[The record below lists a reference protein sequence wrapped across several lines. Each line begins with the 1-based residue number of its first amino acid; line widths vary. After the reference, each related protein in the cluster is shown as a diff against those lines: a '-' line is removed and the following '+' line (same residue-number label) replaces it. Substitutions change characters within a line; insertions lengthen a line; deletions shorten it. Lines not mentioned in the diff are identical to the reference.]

1 MKKNTKLRLLVIG
14 LIVNAQ
20 NDLPKS
26 ATDAAPLLIGE
37 RFEYHIKTIDN
48 NSVSL
53 ESFSAK
59 ENCFSFLSRRLVSVL

>member
-1 MKKNTKLRLLVIG
+1 MKKILSFVLLVIG

-37 RFEYHIKTIDN
+37 KIPNITLKTIDKR
-48 NSVSL
+48 
-53 ESFSAK
+53 FSAK
-59 ENCFSFLSRRLVSVL
+59 RKLF